1 MNIQKD
7 NRLAWG
13 ISLLLFGVM
22 FLLRQ
27 LGIFS
32 PEIADVLFD
41 FKNFPLI
48 IGVIFLIWHKNKS
61 IGMILIV
68 VGLLLRLQEIIHW
81 TQNLS
86 EFVWPLL
93 LIAAG
98 IILLFGVKKG
108 K

>member
-1 MNIQKD
+1 MKD

-81 TQNLS
+81 TPNLS

>member
-1 MNIQKD
+1 MKD

-27 LGIFS
+27 LRLFS

-61 IGMILIV
+61 IGMILLV
-68 VGLLLRLQEIIHW
+68 VGLLLRLQEIIH
-81 TQNLS
+81 
-86 EFVWPLL
+86 
-93 LIAAG
+93 
-98 IILLFGVKKG
+98 
-108 K
+108 

>member
-1 MNIQKD
+1 MKD

-81 TQNLS
+81 TQNLL

>member
-1 MNIQKD
+1 MKD

-93 LIAAG
+93 HIAAG
-98 IILLFGVKKG
+98 IILLFGDKKG

>member
-1 MNIQKD
+1 MKD

-41 FKNFPLI
+41 IKNFPLI

>member
-1 MNIQKD
+1 MKD
-7 NRLAWG
+7 SRLAWG

-32 PEIADVLFD
+32 PEIASVVFD

-48 IGVIFLIWHKNKS
+48 IGAIFLIWHKNKS
-61 IGMILIV
+61 VGMVLVV

-81 TQNLS
+81 TKNLS

-98 IILLFGVKKG
+98 IILLLGVRKG

>member
-1 MNIQKD
+1 MKD

-68 VGLLLRLQEIIHW
+68 VGVLLRLQEIIHW

>member
-1 MNIQKD
+1 MKD

-86 EFVWPLL
+86 EFLWPLL

>member
-1 MNIQKD
+1 MKD
-7 NRLAWG
+7 NRLACG

>member
-1 MNIQKD
+1 MKD

-98 IILLFGVKKG
+98 IILLFGVKNG

>member
-1 MNIQKD
+1 MKD
-7 NRLAWG
+7 NRLTWG

>member
-1 MNIQKD
+1 MKD

-86 EFVWPLL
+86 EFVWPML

>member
-1 MNIQKD
+1 MKD

-48 IGVIFLIWHKNKS
+48 IGVIFLI
-61 IGMILIV
+61 
-68 VGLLLRLQEIIHW
+68 
-81 TQNLS
+81 
-86 EFVWPLL
+86 
-93 LIAAG
+93 
-98 IILLFGVKKG
+98 
-108 K
+108 

>member
-1 MNIQKD
+1 MKD

-48 IGVIFLIWHKNKS
+48 IGVRFLIWHKNKS

>member
-1 MNIQKD
+1 MKD
-7 NRLAWG
+7 NRFAWG

-32 PEIADVLFD
+32 PDIADVLFD

>member
-1 MNIQKD
+1 MKD

-81 TQNLS
+81 TRNLS

-98 IILLFGVKKG
+98 IILLFGVKKW

>member
-1 MNIQKD
+1 MKD

-86 EFVWPLL
+86 EFVWPVL

>member
-1 MNIQKD
+1 MKD

>member
-1 MNIQKD
+1 MKD

-68 VGLLLRLQEIIHW
+68 LGLLLRLQEIIHW

>member
-1 MNIQKD
+1 MKD

-13 ISLLLFGVM
+13 ISLLLYGVM

-41 FKNFPLI
+41 FKNFTLI

>member
-1 MNIQKD
+1 
-7 NRLAWG
+7 
-13 ISLLLFGVM
+13 
-22 FLLRQ
+22 
-27 LGIFS
+27 
-32 PEIADVLFD
+32 
-41 FKNFPLI
+41 
-48 IGVIFLIWHKNKS
+48 
-61 IGMILIV
+61 MILIV

>member
-1 MNIQKD
+1 MKD

-13 ISLLLFGVM
+13 ISMLLFGVM

-27 LGIFS
+27 LRLFS

-61 IGMILIV
+61 IGMILLV

>member
-1 MNIQKD
+1 MKD

-81 TQNLS
+81 TRNLS

>member
-1 MNIQKD
+1 MKD

-27 LGIFS
+27 LRLFS

-61 IGMILIV
+61 IGMILLV

-98 IILLFGVKKG
+98 IILLFGAKKG

>member
-1 MNIQKD
+1 MKD

-98 IILLFGVKKG
+98 IILKKKKKKG

>member
-1 MNIQKD
+1 MKD

-13 ISLLLFGVM
+13 SSLLLFGVM

>member
-1 MNIQKD
+1 MKD

-98 IILLFGVKKG
+98 IILLFGVKKW

>member
-1 MNIQKD
+1 MKD

-41 FKNFPLI
+41 FKNIPLI

>member
-1 MNIQKD
+1 MKD

-41 FKNFPLI
+41 FKNFPLT

>member
-1 MNIQKD
+1 MKD

-27 LGIFS
+27 LRLFS

-61 IGMILIV
+61 IGMILLV